1 MRRPTATLLVGTA
14 ALATFVAPPR
24 SLRAQ
29 SAGPTAGDPISVIT
43 ISGSG
48 EARVTPDRARLSIG
62 VQTQAPTAADA
73 SVRNARLQRA
83 VVDTLRS
90 LGLGADQ
97 ITTSGYNVS
106 PEQTYDPQGRRAR
119 ITGYT
124 VQNTVVVELRRIDQV
139 GPALDAV
146 LSKGANVVS
155 SLQFYSS
162 QAEAV
167 NRQALQ
173 NAVARARQDAEALAT
188 AAGGR
193 LGELLELSSGAIMRP
208 PPVYAM
214 MEARMA
220 GRAADA
226 SAPTPISE
234 GEQTV
239 TAAVTGRWRFI
250 SATPAAR

>member
-1 MRRPTATLLVGTA
+1 
-14 ALATFVAPPR
+14 
-24 SLRAQ
+24 
-29 SAGPTAGDPISVIT
+29 
-43 ISGSG
+43 
-48 EARVTPDRARLSIG
+48 
-62 VQTQAPTAADA
+62 
-73 SVRNARLQRA
+73 

-162 QAEAV
+162 QAEQV
-167 NRQALQ
+167 QRQALQ
-173 NAVARARQDAEALAT
+173 NAITRARADAEVMAA

-193 LGELLELSSGAIMRP
+193 LGELVELSSGTSFRP
-208 PPVYAM
+208 RPMAEMAM
-214 MEARMA
+214 AASVRMA
-220 GRAADA
+220 DA
-226 SAPTPISE
+226 PPTPISE
-234 GEQTV
+234 GTQTLTATV
-239 TAAVTGRWRFI
+239 TARWQFVPASGAGR
-250 SATPAAR
+250 